1 MTNKDVHTES
11 VVEIF
16 WMKSQKK
23 SQDIGM
29 FDEYMGL
36 LIISQA
42 VSKSSSIYWFTMCQV
57 DMQAFSYLYF
67 FRRVLKNI
75 IFVKQ

>member
-1 MTNKDVHTES
+1 
-11 VVEIF
+11 
-16 WMKSQKK
+16 
-23 SQDIGM
+23 M